1 LVEKPEEKRPLR
13 RPRHRW
19 EDNGMDPKEI
29 VWEVVAWMHLG
40 QDKGP
45 VAGCYEHA
53 NGHSGCI
60 KCGKFLDLVTVSF

>member
-1 LVEKPEEKRPLR
+1 
-13 RPRHRW
+13 
-19 EDNGMDPKEI
+19 MDPKEI